1 MKKKADI
8 DRYQRLDHADRW
20 LRAAL
25 DIVSPPGFSQS
36 VEVDMS
42 ACRGIIEAA
51 REKGEKLTYTHI
63 FVRAAALALAD
74 DEELH
79 QLVVNNRRCIPGR
92 VDIGLSV
99 AGDSFVAPVLVLED
113 ANNKT
118 LAQIA
123 TEVLEGA
130 PRVRSEH
137 EQFLASARRWGWL
150 VPFAWLR
157 RAILKRL
164 VKRFSFIRSTNGTF
178 QISCLRDVD
187 LFVPLLFSTTAIMG
201 TGQVQNRVLVV
212 NGEAAVRPTVIIS
225 CCADHGVWDGI
236 RGARFLGK
244 VKSALE
250 TGKL

>member
-1 MKKKADI
+1 MKKKSDS
-8 DRYQRLDHADRW
+8 DRYERLDYADRW

-25 DIVSPPGFSQS
+25 EIVSPPGFFQS

-42 ACRGIIEAA
+42 ACRDTIETA
-51 REKGEKLTYTHI
+51 RERGEKLTYTHA
-63 FVRAAALALAD
+63 FVRAAALALSD

-79 QLVVNNRRCIPGR
+79 QLVVGNRRFIPGR

-99 AGDSFVAPVLVLED
+99 AGDSFVAPVLVMED
-113 ANNKT
+113 VSNKT

-150 VPFAWLR
+150 VPFAGLR

-164 VKRFSFIRSTNGTF
+164 VRRFSFIRSANGTF
-178 QISCLRDVD
+178 QISCLKDAD

-201 TGQVQNRVLVV
+201 TGQVRNRVLVV
-212 NGEAAVRPTVIIS
+212 NGEATVRPTVLIS

-250 TGKL
+250 AGKL